1 MGDLFGT
8 RSFGTICVGYG
19 TVFEIA
25 KTARGYASSHHPG
38 QH

>member
-19 TVFEIA
+19 TVFAIA
-25 KTARGYASSHHPG
+25 KTATGYASSRHPG
-38 QH
+38 QL